1 VPTPCDSTG
10 PPSCPHWDW
19 QTDVGRRAIAL
30 AVLAGLSSGAVA
42 GPAQDYVLHCMGC
55 HGPKAEGVPGK
66 VPPLAVSLLQFMR
79 SPAGRSYVLR
89 VPGASNSMLT
99 DAQLAGVLNWIATR
113 FGSTQDNPPAALPP
127 AFTAQEVASH
137 RRMPMAA
144 VQATR
149 RDVIRE
155 LAANG
160 SAPSEDY

>member
-1 VPTPCDSTG
+1 MAAV
-10 PPSCPHWDW
+10 
-19 QTDVGRRAIAL
+19 RRAITL
-30 AVLAGLSSGAVA
+30 TVLAGLSSAALA

-55 HGPKAEGVPGK
+55 HGPSAAGVPGK
-66 VPPLAVSLLQFMR
+66 VPPLAVSLVQFMR

-99 DAQLAGVLNWIATR
+99 DAQLAEVLNWIAAR
-113 FGSTQDNPPAALPP
+113 FGGTQDNTGDNAPAALPP

-149 RDVIRE
+149 REVVRE

-160 SAPSEDY
+160 AAPSEDY